1 MQRLGDKIMIGVM
14 LGMNDVLK
22 VTRGQQLMKT
32 MRLLQVNNGI
42 MKLILV
48 RKGQIP
54 RHRNPEITN

>member
-48 RKGQIP
+48 RKGKIP